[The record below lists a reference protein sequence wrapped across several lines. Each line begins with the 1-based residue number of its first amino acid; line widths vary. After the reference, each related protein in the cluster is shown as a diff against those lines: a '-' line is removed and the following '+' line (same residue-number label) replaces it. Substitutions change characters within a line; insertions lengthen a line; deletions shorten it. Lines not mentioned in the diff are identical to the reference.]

1 MDVFFNPSVTEA
13 FGNVTL
19 ESMACGLPVVAA
31 KATGSQSLV
40 EDKVSGRLITPGAIN
55 QFADALQAYCVN
67 TDLRAEHGSIGER
80 RSLDYSWD
88 AINQTVADTYLR
100 LIRQRAA
107 RAIAAR

>member
-1 MDVFFNPSVTEA
+1 MGKGDRKTAKGKRSIA
-13 FGNVTL
+13 SYGNARTHT
-19 ESMACGLPVVAA
+19 AA

-40 EDKVSGRLITPGAIN
+40 EDKVSGRLITPGAIH

-67 TDLRAEHGSIGER
+67 TDLRAEHGNIGER

-107 RAIAAR
+107 RDIAAR